1 MKATD
6 GSQGT
11 YCMKMRISL
20 IAKFTFATSL
30 ILLVFMGVLD
40 NINLK
45 NFRKVMIDYADSNA
59 EEVADIISQS
69 TYDAMLRN
77 DKTSL
82 NIMIGRIAKS
92 EHIEHIRL
100 IDPKGKV
107 VFSNVTGEIGSVIG
121 KHADECIMCHHSERF
136 DLPKTSKSRSRIIT
150 TRSGKE
156 ALGFTKAIY
165 NQPACIAASCHFH
178 GNNET
183 VLGVLD
189 ISISLE
195 MLRHKSHEYRLEF
208 IMLTC
213 WLLLMIGMLVTIL
226 THYLVEIP
234 VQRLVRHSALVAGG
248 DLESRVPVSSRDE
261 LGELSETVNLM
272 TESLGRADRELKGW
286 ADSLE
291 HKVEERSREIMR
303 MEEQLRRSEKL
314 ASLGTLSAGVAHEI
328 NNPLTGILL
337 YASILNSDKRLDKSL
352 LPDVER
358 IISET
363 QRCAGIV
370 KDLLEFSRESLPEK
384 ENIAL
389 DAILDEV
396 ATFFHE
402 QPDFSNIVIKKSYA
416 ADLPQISVDPGQI
429 RQVFMNLI
437 INAGHAMPHGGD
449 LEISTYLSA
458 NGKYICAGIK
468 DNGVGIPEE
477 NLARIFDPFF
487 TTKSEGTGLGLSIS
501 YGIIENNGGKIEVQ
515 SRAGE
520 GTAFIV
526 MLPVS
531 S

>member
-1 MKATD
+1 MKI
-6 GSQGT
+6 
-11 YCMKMRISL
+11 RISL
-20 IAKFTFATSL
+20 IAKLTCATSL

-45 NFRKVMIDYADSNA
+45 NFRKVMIEYAVSNA
-59 EEVADIISQS
+59 EEVAEIINQS
-69 TYDAMLRN
+69 TYDAMMNN

-82 NIMIGRIAKS
+82 YTMIGRIAKG
-92 EHIEHIRL
+92 ENFEHIRL

-107 VFSNVTGEIGSVIG
+107 VFSNISGETGSVIG
-121 KHADECIMCHHSERF
+121 KHADECIMCHSSAS
-136 DLPKTSKSRSRIIT
+136 PGVATSSKSSSRIIT

-178 GNNET
+178 GRTDT

-195 MLRHKSHEYRLEF
+195 TLRHKSHEYRLEF

-213 WLLLMIGMLVTIL
+213 WLLLLIGVLVTIL
-226 THYLVEIP
+226 THYLIDIP
-234 VQRLVRHSALVAGG
+234 VQRLVQHSALVAEG

-261 LGELSETVNLM
+261 LGELSEAVNHM
-272 TESLGRADRELKGW
+272 TENLGKADKELKGW

-337 YASILNSDKRLDKSL
+337 YASIMQSDKRLDPEL

-358 IISET
+358 VISET

-370 KDLLEFSRESLPEK
+370 KDLLQFSRESLPEK
-384 ENIAL
+384 EDVTIDSL
-389 DAILDEV
+389 LDEV
-396 ATFFHE
+396 VVFFHK
-402 QPDFSNIVIKKSYA
+402 QPDFNTIIIRKDYGN
-416 ADLPQISVDPGQI
+416 DLPPVTVDPNQI
-429 RQVFMNLI
+429 RQVFMNLV
-437 INAGHAMPHGGD
+437 INAGHAMPYGGV
-449 LEISTYLSA
+449 LKISTCRSTD
-458 NGKYICAGIK
+458 GKYVCAAIK
-468 DNGVGIPEE
+468 DSGDGIPEE

-501 YGIIENNGGKIEVQ
+501 YGIIENNGGKIEVK
-515 SRAGE
+515 SRIGE
-520 GTAFIV
+520 GATFIV
-526 MLPVS
+526 MLPVAG
-531 S
+531 